1 MFFKHPNP
9 DISPQELQRVVRNLQ
24 TQRELIERQLKDGS
38 ISQQNAQDE
47 MKRLSTL
54 ISAYNNNTLSALDA
68 QQPNYTPQ

>member
-38 ISQQNAQDE
+38 ISQQTAQDE
-47 MKRLSTL
+47 MKRL
-54 ISAYNNNTLSALDA
+54 
-68 QQPNYTPQ
+68 